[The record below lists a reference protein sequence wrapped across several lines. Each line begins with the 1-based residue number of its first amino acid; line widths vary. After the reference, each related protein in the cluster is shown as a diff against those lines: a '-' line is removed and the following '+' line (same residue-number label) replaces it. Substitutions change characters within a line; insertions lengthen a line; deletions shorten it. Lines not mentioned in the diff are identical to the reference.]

1 MFGNVKIIK
10 NANPNKYSYSGYGIG
25 FDHLSFFPIPNF
37 DLGENAIIFG
47 IDMSSSAHVN
57 KKNKDILILD
67 KGQSQ
72 GLNNTTLTAEAD
84 YYKNFYLLMP
94 QKYTSSKQKT
104 LK

>member
-1 MFGNVKIIK
+1 
-10 NANPNKYSYSGYGIG
+10 
-25 FDHLSFFPIPNF
+25 
-37 DLGENAIIFG
+37 
-47 IDMSSSAHVN
+47 MSSSAHVN

-67 KGQSQ
+67 KGQTQ